1 MKTYGSVTYEGQ
13 TYKTVVI
20 GTQTWF
26 QRNLNYAVAG
36 SKCGNGGSLSDANTT
51 TCDTYGRLYNWA
63 TAMNLPASCNS
74 SSCATSISAKHQGIC
89 PSGWHLPS
97 PADWNVLMKFV
108 NPSCSDNGS
117 CDGAGTKLRATSGWN
132 TCSSCK
138 TGTDDY
144 GFSALPGGGGNSGGY
159 FYSAGDYGY
168 WWSASERNS
177 ISANYRYMDYDDEY
191 VYWVYEAK
199 YYSFSVRCLQD

>member
-20 GTQTWF
+20 GTQTWMAE
-26 QRNLNYAVAG
+26 NLNYNVANSRCNG
-36 SKCGNGGSLSDANTT
+36 DNTGGDSQGNCAKF
-51 TCDTYGRLYNWA
+51 GRLYDWA

-89 PSGWHLPS
+89 PQGWHLPS
-97 PADWNVLMKFV
+97 TADWNVLMKFV
-108 NPSCSDNGS
+108 NPSCSDNSS

-144 GFSALPGGGGNSGGY
+144 GFSALPGGFGFSFGY
-159 FYSAGDYGY
+159 FSLVGGGGI
-168 WWSASERNS
+168 WWSASEDDS
-177 ISANYRYMDYDDEY
+177 DYAD
-191 VYWVYEAK
+191 
-199 YYSFSVRCLQD
+199 YSYNGGDVEWPTSRKGNLFSVRCLQD